1 MTKIGSISI
10 NGRIT
15 LDMHSLNNEGAE
27 GNQVLTRQVTI
38 IDENGKLA
46 TVTAVSGDMMKH
58 IMCEHFWTI
67 AKEENLPLS
76 ITSSLFNAN
85 RIIPS
90 DLPNAKAN
98 DHNTTTDEV
107 LKTCSLSDI
116 AGAMITGL
124 GNFSRK
130 SVAEFGWL
138 VALPQANETEN
149 YFHAKYVP
157 NAANVETDESNIG
170 QNIFHRPA
178 NSGIYAFVGNL
189 EILRLG
195 YNDISKE
202 YPISHILDTR
212 TIKLISE
219 LYKKNDSEKIEEK
232 LTSIE
237 KKAYKSKEELLDAII
252 NKLDKEKPKEFESE
266 IAEICLCPNRKK
278 RYNALLKSILYTF
291 IKPNGAMRNTQNPHI
306 VNFEGIITYSTST
319 CPAPTVSALNSKYK
333 EEIEKITK
341 YLNEIPNNSLKTIPF
356 SSLAEFTEKFKELI
370 NTTEPNKL

>member
-76 ITSSLFNAN
+76 NTSSLFNAN

-90 DLPNAKAN
+90 DLPNAQAN
-98 DHNTTTDEV
+98 DHIVTTDEV

-130 SVAEFGWL
+130 SIAEFGWL
-138 VALPQANETEN
+138 VAIPGLNETEN
-149 YFHAKYVP
+149 YFHAKFVP

-195 YNDISKE
+195 HNDISKK
-202 YPISHILDTR
+202 YPIEDNER
-212 TIKLISE
+212 E
-219 LYKKNDSEKIEEK
+219 
-232 LTSIE
+232 
-237 KKAYKSKEELLDAII
+237 
-252 NKLDKEKPKEFESE
+252 
-266 IAEICLCPNRKK
+266 K
-278 RYNALLKSILYTF
+278 RYKALLKSILYTF

-306 VNFEGIITYSTST
+306 VNFEGVITYSTST

-341 YLNEIPNNSLKTIPF
+341 NLNEIPNNSLTTIPF

-370 NTTEPNKL
+370 NTTEPDKL

>member
-38 IDENGKLA
+38 IDENNKPA

-76 ITSSLFNAN
+76 NTSSLFNAN

-90 DLPNAKAN
+90 DLPNATAN
-98 DHNTTTDEV
+98 DHTATTDEV

-130 SVAEFGWL
+130 SIAEFGWL
-138 VALPQANETEN
+138 VALPEANETEN

-157 NAANVETDESNIG
+157 NAANVEADKSNTG

-202 YPISHILDTR
+202 YPISDEER
-212 TIKLISE
+212 
-219 LYKKNDSEKIEEK
+219 EKR
-232 LTSIE
+232 
-237 KKAYKSKEELLDAII
+237 YKS
-252 NKLDKEKPKEFESE
+252 
-266 IAEICLCPNRKK
+266 
-278 RYNALLKSILYTF
+278 LLKSLLYTF

-341 YLNEIPNNSLKTIPF
+341 NLNEIPNNSLKTIPF
-356 SSLAEFTEKFKELI
+356 SSMAEFTEKFKELI
-370 NTTEPNKL
+370 NTTEPKKL

>member
-76 ITSSLFNAN
+76 NTSSLFNAN

-90 DLPNAKAN
+90 DLPNASAN
-98 DHNTTTDEV
+98 DHIVTTDEV

-130 SVAEFGWL
+130 SIAEFGWL
-138 VALPQANETEN
+138 VALPQVNETEN

-157 NAANVETDESNIG
+157 NAANVEIDESNIG

-202 YPISHILDTR
+202 YPISDEER
-212 TIKLISE
+212 
-219 LYKKNDSEKIEEK
+219 EKR
-232 LTSIE
+232 
-237 KKAYKSKEELLDAII
+237 YKS
-252 NKLDKEKPKEFESE
+252 
-266 IAEICLCPNRKK
+266 
-278 RYNALLKSILYTF
+278 LLKSLLYTF

-306 VNFEGIITYSTST
+306 VNFEGVITYSTST
-319 CPAPTVSALNSKYK
+319 CPAPTVSALNSNYK

-341 YLNEIPNNSLKTIPF
+341 NLNEIPNNSLTTIPF